1 MDFKNLVPS
10 EMRDE
15 NGQVGGLVALTIG
28 VATVG
33 IVVVVVLYVMQKLG
47 TNLNN
52 TDVTAVITTITTGFK
67 DSAAFIPLVLTFGLI
82 GAILAILVALGRQ
95 G

>member
-1 MDFKNLVPS
+1 MNIEQYIPKELRN
-10 EMRDE
+10 EY
-15 NGQVGGLVALTIG
+15 GQIGGLTALTIG

-33 IVVVVVLYVMQKLG
+33 IVVVVVLYVMEKLA
-47 TNLNN
+47 TNLNDS
-52 TDVTAVITTITTGFK
+52 DVSSVVDNIVTGFK
-67 DSAAFIPLVLTFGLI
+67 DSATFIPLVLTFGLI